1 MNLLP
6 ALVVGL
12 TAGFLAVQ
20 DCKDEKGTTEKEP
33 ERKVAYSVEVFQPIS
48 DEEVEEVGEMK
59 ETYERI
65 IDDEYLRFAMEEDIS
80 EEIGDEPEEEPV
92 AEGES
97 IREITEDEYD
107 EGVFNFDRVGLMYF
121 TEDRIL
127 CDGDM
132 VTIDNVREW
141 LGNVDLETQ
150 SDEIVVKWIRNF
162 DLSYDIRLEIIED
175 TYSGSRCWNRSTSTS
190 CSRSL
195 TRARMS
201 CRAYSTAITSCGS
214 STISSSATPP

>member
-1 MNLLP
+1 MHLLP

-12 TAGFLAVQ
+12 TAGLLAVQ
-20 DCKDEKGTTEKEP
+20 DCKDEKRTEEKEP
-33 ERKVAYSVEVFQPIS
+33 ERKVAYSVDIFQPIS
-48 DEEVEEVGEMK
+48 EEEVEEHNEMK
-59 ETYERI
+59 KKYEKI
-65 IDDEYLRFAMEEDIS
+65 IDDEYLKFDMEEDIS
-80 EEIGDEPEEEPV
+80 EEIEDESEEEPV

-107 EGVFNFDRVGLMYF
+107 EGAFSFERVGLMYF

-132 VTIDNVREW
+132 VTVDNVGEW

-175 TYSGSRCWNRSTSTS
+175 AYSGSH
-190 CSRSL
+190 
-195 TRARMS
+195 
-201 CRAYSTAITSCGS
+201 
-214 STISSSATPP
+214 

>member
-1 MNLLP
+1 MRLLP

-20 DCKDEKGTTEKEP
+20 DYRDEKRTKEKEP
-33 ERKVAYSVEVFQPIS
+33 EREVAYSVEVFTPIS
-48 DEEVEEVGEMK
+48 DEEVEGVGEMK
-59 ETYERI
+59 EKYEKI
-65 IDDEYLRFAMEEDIS
+65 ISDEYLRFAMEEDIS
-80 EEIGDEPEEEPV
+80 EEIEDEPEEEPV

-107 EGVFNFDRVGLMYF
+107 EGAFNFERVGLMYF

-132 VTIDNVREW
+132 VTIDNVSEW

-175 TYSGSRCWNRSTSTS
+175 AYSGSR
-190 CSRSL
+190 
-195 TRARMS
+195 
-201 CRAYSTAITSCGS
+201 
-214 STISSSATPP
+214 

>member
-1 MNLLP
+1 MHLLP

-12 TAGFLAVQ
+12 TAGLLAVQ
-20 DCKDEKGTTEKEP
+20 DCKDEKWTKEKEP
-33 ERKVAYSVEVFQPIS
+33 ERAVTYSVETPPAS
-48 DEEVEEVGEMK
+48 DEEVKETNEME
-59 ETYERI
+59 ETYEQI
-65 IDDEYLRFAMEEDIS
+65 VKDEYLLFPMEEDIS
-80 EEIGDEPEEEPV
+80 EEIGDDPEEEEEAV

-107 EGVFNFDRVGLMYF
+107 EGAFNFDRVGLMYF

-127 CDGDM
+127 CDSDM
-132 VTIDNVREW
+132 VTIDNVGEW

-175 TYSGSRCWNRSTSTS
+175 AYSGSH
-190 CSRSL
+190 
-195 TRARMS
+195 
-201 CRAYSTAITSCGS
+201 
-214 STISSSATPP
+214 

>member
-20 DCKDEKGTTEKEP
+20 DCKDEKWTKEKEP
-33 ERKVAYSVEVFQPIS
+33 EREVAYSVEVFQPIS
-48 DEEVEEVGEMK
+48 DEEVEEYNKMK

-65 IDDEYLRFAMEEDIS
+65 VVDEYLRFAMEEDIS
-80 EEIGDEPEEEPV
+80 EEVGDEPEEEEEPV

-97 IREITEDEYD
+97 IREITEDAYD
-107 EGVFNFDRVGLMYF
+107 EGAFNFDRVGLMYF
-121 TEDRIL
+121 TEDRVL

-132 VTIDNVREW
+132 VTIDDVGEW

-175 TYSGSRCWNRSTSTS
+175 AYSGSR
-190 CSRSL
+190 
-195 TRARMS
+195 
-201 CRAYSTAITSCGS
+201 
-214 STISSSATPP
+214 

>member
-1 MNLLP
+1 MHLLP

-12 TAGFLAVQ
+12 TAGLLAVQ
-20 DCKDEKGTTEKEP
+20 DCKDEKWTKEKEP
-33 ERKVAYSVEVFQPIS
+33 ERPVAYSVEVFQPIS
-48 DEEVEEVGEMK
+48 DEEVEEHNEMK
-59 ETYERI
+59 EKYEKI
-65 IDDEYLRFAMEEDIS
+65 INDEYLRFAMEEDIS
-80 EEIGDEPEEEPV
+80 DEIGDDPEGEEEDPV

-107 EGVFNFDRVGLMYF
+107 EGAFNFDRVGLMYF

-132 VTIDNVREW
+132 VTIDNVDEW

-175 TYSGSRCWNRSTSTS
+175 SYSGSH
-190 CSRSL
+190 
-195 TRARMS
+195 
-201 CRAYSTAITSCGS
+201 
-214 STISSSATPP
+214 

>member
-1 MNLLP
+1 MHLLP

-12 TAGFLAVQ
+12 TAGLLAVQ
-20 DCKDEKGTTEKEP
+20 DCKDETCTKEKEP
-33 ERKVAYSVEVFQPIS
+33 EREVAYSVEIFQPIS
-48 DEEVEEVGEMK
+48 DEEVEEHNEMK
-59 ETYERI
+59 EKYEKI
-65 IDDEYLRFAMEEDIS
+65 VDDEYLRFAMEEDIS
-80 EEIGDEPEEEPV
+80 EEIEDELEEEPV

-97 IREITEDEYD
+97 VREITEDEYD
-107 EGVFNFDRVGLMYF
+107 EGAFSFERVGLMYF

-132 VTIDNVREW
+132 VTIDNVGEW

-175 TYSGSRCWNRSTSTS
+175 AYSGSH
-190 CSRSL
+190 
-195 TRARMS
+195 
-201 CRAYSTAITSCGS
+201 
-214 STISSSATPP
+214 

>member
-1 MNLLP
+1 MHLLP
-6 ALVVGL
+6 AIVVGL
-12 TAGFLAVQ
+12 TAGLLAVQ
-20 DCKDEKGTTEKEP
+20 DCKDEKWTKEKES
-33 ERKVAYSVEVFQPIS
+33 EREVFQPIS
-48 DEEVEEVGEMK
+48 DEEVEEHNEMK
-59 ETYERI
+59 EKYEDI
-65 IDDEYLRFAMEEDIS
+65 VNDEYLRFAMEEDIS
-80 EEIGDEPEEEPV
+80 EEIGDDPEDEPV

-107 EGVFNFDRVGLMYF
+107 EGAFNFERVGLMYF

-132 VTIDNVREW
+132 VTIDNVGEW

-175 TYSGSRCWNRSTSTS
+175 AYSGSR
-190 CSRSL
+190 
-195 TRARMS
+195 
-201 CRAYSTAITSCGS
+201 
-214 STISSSATPP
+214 

>member
-12 TAGFLAVQ
+12 AAGILAVQ
-20 DCKDEKGTTEKEP
+20 DCEDEKWTKEKEP
-33 ERKVAYSVEVFQPIS
+33 DRAVAYSVEVFQPIS
-48 DEEVEEVGEMK
+48 DEMKDKYEE
-59 ETYERI
+59 I
-65 IDDEYLRFAMEEDIS
+65 INDEYLRFSME
-80 EEIGDEPEEEPV
+80 EEEPV

-107 EGVFNFDRVGLMYF
+107 KGAFNFDRVGLMYF

-132 VTIDNVREW
+132 VTIDNVGEW

-150 SDEIVVKWIRNF
+150 SDEIVVKWLRNF

-175 TYSGSRCWNRSTSTS
+175 AYSGSR
-190 CSRSL
+190 
-195 TRARMS
+195 
-201 CRAYSTAITSCGS
+201 
-214 STISSSATPP
+214 

>member
-1 MNLLP
+1 MHLLP

-12 TAGFLAVQ
+12 TAGLLAVQ
-20 DCKDEKGTTEKEP
+20 DCKDEKRTKEKEP
-33 ERKVAYSVEVFQPIS
+33 ERAVVYSVEVFQPIS
-48 DEEVEEVGEMK
+48 DEEVEEHNEMK
-59 ETYERI
+59 ETYEKVV
-65 IDDEYLRFAMEEDIS
+65 DDEYLRFAMEEDIS
-80 EEIGDEPEEEPV
+80 EEIEDESEEEPV

-107 EGVFNFDRVGLMYF
+107 EGAFNFDRVGLMYF
-121 TEDRIL
+121 AEDRIL

-132 VTIDNVREW
+132 VTIDNVGEW

-175 TYSGSRCWNRSTSTS
+175 TYSGSR
-190 CSRSL
+190 
-195 TRARMS
+195 
-201 CRAYSTAITSCGS
+201 
-214 STISSSATPP
+214 

>member
-12 TAGFLAVQ
+12 TAGLLAVQ
-20 DCKDEKGTTEKEP
+20 DCKDEKWTKEKEP
-33 ERKVAYSVEVFQPIS
+33 ERPVAYSVEVFQPRS
-48 DEEVEEVGEMK
+48 VEEVEEVEEANKMK
-59 ETYERI
+59 ETYEKI
-65 IDDEYLRFAMEEDIS
+65 IEDEYLRFAMEEDIS
-80 EEIGDEPEEEPV
+80 EEIGDDPEEEEEEPV

-107 EGVFNFDRVGLMYF
+107 EGAFNFDRVSLMYF

-132 VTIDNVREW
+132 VTIDNVGEW
-141 LGNVDLETQ
+141 LGNVDLEMQ

-175 TYSGSRCWNRSTSTS
+175 AYSGSH
-190 CSRSL
+190 
-195 TRARMS
+195 
-201 CRAYSTAITSCGS
+201 
-214 STISSSATPP
+214 

>member
-1 MNLLP
+1 MHLLP

-20 DCKDEKGTTEKEP
+20 DCKDEKWTKEKEP
-33 ERKVAYSVEVFQPIS
+33 EQEVAYSVEIFQPIS
-48 DEEVEEVGEMK
+48 DEEVEEHDKMK
-59 ETYERI
+59 ETYEKV

-80 EEIGDEPEEEPV
+80 EEIEDESEEEPV

-97 IREITEDEYD
+97 IREITENEYD
-107 EGVFNFDRVGLMYF
+107 EGAFNFERVGLMYF

-132 VTIDNVREW
+132 VTIDNVGEW

-175 TYSGSRCWNRSTSTS
+175 AYSGSH
-190 CSRSL
+190 
-195 TRARMS
+195 
-201 CRAYSTAITSCGS
+201 
-214 STISSSATPP
+214 

>member
-1 MNLLP
+1 MHLLP

-12 TAGFLAVQ
+12 TAGLLAVQ
-20 DCKDEKGTTEKEP
+20 DCKDEKWTTEKEP
-33 ERKVAYSVEVFQPIS
+33 EREVAYSVEVFQPIL
-48 DEEVEEVGEMK
+48 DAGVREHNKMK
-59 ETYERI
+59 EKYEEI
-65 IDDEYLRFAMEEDIS
+65 VNNEYLRFAMEEDIS
-80 EEIGDEPEEEPV
+80 EEVGEEPEEDEEPV

-97 IREITEDEYD
+97 VREIMEDEYD
-107 EGVFNFDRVGLMYF
+107 EGAFDFDRVCLMYF

-132 VTIDNVREW
+132 VTIDNVGEW

-175 TYSGSRCWNRSTSTS
+175 SYSGSH
-190 CSRSL
+190 
-195 TRARMS
+195 
-201 CRAYSTAITSCGS
+201 
-214 STISSSATPP
+214 

>member
-1 MNLLP
+1 MHLLP

-20 DCKDEKGTTEKEP
+20 DCKDEKRTEEKEP
-33 ERKVAYSVEVFQPIS
+33 ERATAYSVEVFQPIT
-48 DEEVEEVGEMK
+48 DEEVEEMGEMK
-59 ETYERI
+59 EKYEKI
-65 IDDEYLRFAMEEDIS
+65 VNDGYLRFAMEEDIS
-80 EEIGDEPEEEPV
+80 EEVGDEPEEEEDPV

-107 EGVFNFDRVGLMYF
+107 EGAFNFDRVGLMYF

-132 VTIDNVREW
+132 VTIDNVGEW

-175 TYSGSRCWNRSTSTS
+175 SYSGSR
-190 CSRSL
+190 
-195 TRARMS
+195 
-201 CRAYSTAITSCGS
+201 
-214 STISSSATPP
+214 

>member
-1 MNLLP
+1 MHLLP

-12 TAGFLAVQ
+12 TAGLLAVQ
-20 DCKDEKGTTEKEP
+20 DCKDEKRTKDKEP
-33 ERKVAYSVEVFQPIS
+33 ARAVAYSVEVFQPIS
-48 DEEVEEVGEMK
+48 DEKVEEHDEMK
-59 ETYERI
+59 EKYEEI
-65 IDDEYLRFAMEEDIS
+65 VNDEYLRFAMEEDIS
-80 EEIGDEPEEEPV
+80 EEIEDESEGEPV

-107 EGVFNFDRVGLMYF
+107 EGSFNFEQVGLMYF
-121 TEDRIL
+121 TEDRTL

-132 VTIDNVREW
+132 VTIDNVGEW

-175 TYSGSRCWNRSTSTS
+175 AYSGSR
-190 CSRSL
+190 
-195 TRARMS
+195 
-201 CRAYSTAITSCGS
+201 
-214 STISSSATPP
+214 

>member
-1 MNLLP
+1 MHLLP

-12 TAGFLAVQ
+12 AAGLLAVQ
-20 DCKDEKGTTEKEP
+20 DCKDEKRTKEKEP
-33 ERKVAYSVEVFQPIS
+33 EREFAYSVEVFQPIS
-48 DEEVEEVGEMK
+48 DEEVEEHNEMK
-59 ETYERI
+59 EKYKKI
-65 IDDEYLRFAMEEDIS
+65 VDDEYLRFAMEEDIS
-80 EEIGDEPEEEPV
+80 EEIEDESEEEPV

-107 EGVFNFDRVGLMYF
+107 EGAFNFDRVGLMYF
-121 TEDRIL
+121 TEDRVL

-132 VTIDNVREW
+132 VTIDNVGEW

-175 TYSGSRCWNRSTSTS
+175 AYSGSR
-190 CSRSL
+190 
-195 TRARMS
+195 
-201 CRAYSTAITSCGS
+201 
-214 STISSSATPP
+214 

>member
-1 MNLLP
+1 MHLLP

-12 TAGFLAVQ
+12 TAGLLAVQ
-20 DCKDEKGTTEKEP
+20 DCKDEKWTEKKEP
-33 ERKVAYSVEVFQPIS
+33 ERAVSYSVEVFQPIS
-48 DEEVEEVGEMK
+48 DEEVEEHNKMK

-65 IDDEYLRFAMEEDIS
+65 VKDEYLRFAMEEDIS
-80 EEIGDEPEEEPV
+80 EEIGDEPEEEEDPV

-132 VTIDNVREW
+132 VTIDNVGEW

-175 TYSGSRCWNRSTSTS
+175 AYSGSH
-190 CSRSL
+190 
-195 TRARMS
+195 
-201 CRAYSTAITSCGS
+201 
-214 STISSSATPP
+214 

>member
-1 MNLLP
+1 MHLLP

-12 TAGFLAVQ
+12 TAGLLAVR
-20 DCKDEKGTTEKEP
+20 DCKDEKWTKEKEP
-33 ERKVAYSVEVFQPIS
+33 ERKVTYSVEVFQPIS
-48 DEEVEEVGEMK
+48 DDGVEEHNEMK
-59 ETYERI
+59 EKYEEI
-65 IDDEYLRFAMEEDIS
+65 VDAEYLRFAMEEDIS
-80 EEIGDEPEEEPV
+80 EEIGDDAEEEEEPV

-107 EGVFNFDRVGLMYF
+107 EGAFNFDRVGLMYF
-121 TEDRIL
+121 TEDRVL

-132 VTIDNVREW
+132 VTIDNVGEW

-175 TYSGSRCWNRSTSTS
+175 AYSGSR
-190 CSRSL
+190 
-195 TRARMS
+195 
-201 CRAYSTAITSCGS
+201 
-214 STISSSATPP
+214 

>member
-1 MNLLP
+1 MHLLP

-12 TAGFLAVQ
+12 TAGFLAAQ
-20 DCKDEKGTTEKEP
+20 DCKDEKWTKEKEP
-33 ERKVAYSVEVFQPIS
+33 ERAVAYSVN
-48 DEEVEEVGEMK
+48 
-59 ETYERI
+59 
-65 IDDEYLRFAMEEDIS
+65 DEYLRFAMEEDIS
-80 EEIGDEPEEEPV
+80 EEIGDDPEEEEEEPV

-107 EGVFNFDRVGLMYF
+107 GGAFNFDRVGLMYF

-132 VTIDNVREW
+132 VTIDNVSEW

-175 TYSGSRCWNRSTSTS
+175 SYSGSH
-190 CSRSL
+190 
-195 TRARMS
+195 
-201 CRAYSTAITSCGS
+201 
-214 STISSSATPP
+214 

>member
-1 MNLLP
+1 MHLLP
-6 ALVVGL
+6 AIVVGL

-20 DCKDEKGTTEKEP
+20 DCKDEKWTTEKEP
-33 ERKVAYSVEVFQPIS
+33 ERAVTYSVDVFQPIS
-48 DEEVEEVGEMK
+48 DEEVEEHNKMK
-59 ETYERI
+59 ETYEKI
-65 IDDEYLRFAMEEDIS
+65 VEDEYLRFAMEEDIS
-80 EEIGDEPEEEPV
+80 EEVGDEPEEDPV

-107 EGVFNFDRVGLMYF
+107 EGAFNFDRVGLMYF

-132 VTIDNVREW
+132 VTIDNVGEW
-141 LGNVDLETQ
+141 LGNVNLETQ

-175 TYSGSRCWNRSTSTS
+175 SYSGSH
-190 CSRSL
+190 
-195 TRARMS
+195 
-201 CRAYSTAITSCGS
+201 
-214 STISSSATPP
+214 

>member
-1 MNLLP
+1 MHLLP

-12 TAGFLAVQ
+12 TAGLLAVQ
-20 DCKDEKGTTEKEP
+20 DCKDEKRTEEKEP
-33 ERKVAYSVEVFQPIS
+33 EREVSYSVEIFQPIS
-48 DEEVEEVGEMK
+48 DDEVEEVGEMK
-59 ETYERI
+59 KTYEKI

-80 EEIGDEPEEEPV
+80 EEIKDESEEESV

-97 IREITEDEYD
+97 IREITEGEYD
-107 EGVFNFDRVGLMYF
+107 EGAFNFERVGLMYF
-121 TEDRIL
+121 AEDRIL

-132 VTIDNVREW
+132 VTIDNVGEW

-175 TYSGSRCWNRSTSTS
+175 AYSGSR
-190 CSRSL
+190 
-195 TRARMS
+195 
-201 CRAYSTAITSCGS
+201 
-214 STISSSATPP
+214 